1 MEEPQEPLDPPHE
14 KNYYK
19 RKQHGYVKLS
29 KVQKDMELQKKYTEK
44 GKEPGPAPV
53 M

>member
-1 MEEPQEPLDPPHE
+1 MEEPQEPVDPPQE
-14 KNYYK
+14 KNPHK
-19 RKQHGYVKLS
+19 RKLHGYERLS
-29 KVQKDMELQKKYTEK
+29 KVQKDMGHQKKCTEK